1 MSFSSEGFLDY
12 ESKTRDF
19 WINLREEKSG
29 IDWGKLG
36 EIVRLGLGEWE
47 REEERE
53 RSVLFARV
61 LAKTTSFVTRQNDV
75 VLP

>member
-19 WINLREEKSG
+19 WINLREENSG
-29 IDWGKLG
+29 VDWGKLG
-36 EIVRLGLGEWE
+36 ENRSSGLGEWE

-53 RSVLFARV
+53 LGVKFWPC
-61 LAKTTSFVTRQNDV
+61 NG
-75 VLP
+75 